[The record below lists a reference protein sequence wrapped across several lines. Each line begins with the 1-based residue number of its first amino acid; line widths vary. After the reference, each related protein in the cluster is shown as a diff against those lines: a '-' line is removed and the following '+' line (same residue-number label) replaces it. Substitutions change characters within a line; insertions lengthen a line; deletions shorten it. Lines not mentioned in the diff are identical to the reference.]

1 MRNLASIQRISEL
14 EPIPGKDRIVL
25 ASMVKNAW
33 KVIVRKDE
41 FKVGDLCV
49 YIEIDS
55 VLPET
60 EQFEFM
66 RKHKF
71 KVKTIKMANTL
82 SQGLCMPLT
91 VLPEGKI
98 YREGQDVTEI
108 LGIKH
113 IEDSEEENVLTGKPK
128 KQNFLKHLLFR
139 CPLTRG
145 LARKLF
151 TKKTS
156 DDFPTFLTKTDE
168 NRIQIVPEMLHD
180 KRPFVVTEKVDGTS
194 ATYFYRI
201 EKKGFTTKSEFG
213 VCSRNKRLL
222 IDDDSPWW
230 KIAKKYHIE
239 DVLKQMFDKEY
250 LEAGD
255 MVYLQGEI
263 IGPRIQ
269 GNKYHKKDYE
279 LYCFN
284 LFIVRNGT
292 KYMATVHKASEMLCE
307 YGLNWVP
314 ILQTIRLPDSVDEM
328 LELADGISVLS
339 EDNVMREGLVLRCED
354 DPTVSFKVVSN
365 KYLLKQDD
373 EDKKQDQEQEVS
385 NDNTGES

>member
-1 MRNLASIQRISEL
+1 MRNLASVQRISEL

-91 VLPEGKI
+91 ILPEGKI

-108 LGIKH
+108 LGVKH

-139 CPLTRG
+139 CPWTRG

-156 DDFPTFLTKTDE
+156 DDFPAFLSKTDE
-168 NRIQIVPEMLHD
+168 TRIQVIPEILQD
-180 KRPFVVTEKVDGTS
+180 KRLFDVTEKIDGTS
-194 ATYFYRI
+194 ATYFYRKAD
-201 EKKGFTTKSEFG
+201 KKSIFSRPQFG
-213 VCSRNKRLL
+213 VCSRNKHLVV
-222 IDDDSPWW
+222 DDGSPWW
-230 KIAKKYHIE
+230 QVANKDNIKEI
-239 DVLKQMFDKEY
+239 LKDICKQQKDFDT
-250 LEAGD
+250 
-255 MVYLQGEI
+255 MVIQGEI
-263 IGPRIQ
+263 VGPGIQ
-269 GNKYHKKDYE
+269 GNKYHKKEYV

-284 LFIVRNGT
+284 LIGIKDGKQTRIKTEEAVRLMNF
-292 KYMATVHKASEMLCE
+292 YE
-307 YGLNWVP
+307 LNWVP
-314 ILQTIRLPDSVDEM
+314 VLQVIRLPDSVDEM
-328 LELADGISVLS
+328 LELADGISVIS
-339 EDNVMREGLVLRCED
+339 QDNVAREGLVLRCKD

-365 KYLLKQDD
+365 KYLLKQND
-373 EDKKQDQEQEVS
+373 EDKKKEAEQEAP